1 MATHSTHPMYLKY
14 MTIWSVKEETIMK
27 IEYIVNGK
35 SIALN
40 DKIEKAILNGSIPLS
55 LFRATLLNAVRK
67 ILNGRE
73 KDIDYTA
80 LSNAIIKSIDQFKS
94 RVRRL
99 SKLVRYANDCLMKI
113 KNALENRTEENLGL
127 LRTTTG
133 YLPAKSIKNYRFLM
147 TVLKRRIFDLQEI
160 NELERIVGGLNS
172 IHGSLPNEQR
182 HFVPG
187 NKDQFPTPQG
197 ERKIPLGLLRRHN
210 SERLSKQM
218 LSLLCKNGKQT
229 LTDLGFD
236 LRSREM
242 TEDGKYY
249 VYHFTFKN
257 ITIPCK
263 AAVIIPKE
271 GKENENRDTS
281 NSA

>member
-1 MATHSTHPMYLKY
+1 
-14 MTIWSVKEETIMK
+14 MK
-27 IEYIVNGK
+27 IEYVVNGK

-40 DKIEKAILNGSIPLS
+40 DKIQKAIDNRSIPLS

-73 KDIDYTA
+73 KEVDYDA
-80 LSNAIIKSIDQFKS
+80 LADAVVKSIDQFKS

-99 SKLVRYANDCLMKI
+99 SKLVRYSNECLMKI
-113 KNALENRTEENLGL
+113 KNALENRTEDNLEL
-127 LRTTTG
+127 LRSTVG
-133 YLPAKSIKNYRFLM
+133 YIPAENIRNYRFLM
-147 TVLKRRIFDLQEI
+147 TVLKRRIFDLDEI
-160 NELERIVGGLNS
+160 NELEKIVGGLNS
-172 IHGSLPNEQR
+172 IYGSLASTEK

-187 NKDQFPTPQG
+187 NKDQFPTPLG
-197 ERKIPLGLLRRHN
+197 ECKIPFDLLIKHN
-210 SERLSKQM
+210 CERLSKQM

-229 LTDLGFD
+229 LTDLGFN

-242 TEDGKYY
+242 TVDGKYY

-263 AAVIIPKE
+263 AAVITPKE
-271 GKENENRDTS
+271 RK
-281 NSA
+281 